1 VAYVLTTFNGAPIG
15 PQNVQLQVIL
25 FKPDGTNTTLTATSI
40 GSGLYKATY
49 AIPSTGPILG
59 TYLVLA
65 KAHQNGP
72 IDATALVSFEIKL
85 TWINSNGGKIT
96 VGATT
101 LAGVIGLGAVA
112 WKKGYLRRRS
122 DEESPPTLNF

>member
-1 VAYVLTTFNGAPIG
+1 MLRFGATRRLCRERDRFESAAGIVAAL
-15 PQNVQLQVIL
+15 
-25 FKPDGTNTTLTATSI
+25 SR
-40 GSGLYKATY
+40 
-49 AIPSTGPILG
+49 
-59 TYLVLA
+59 LA

-85 TWINSNGGKIT
+85 TWINSNGGRIT

-122 DEESPPTLNF
+122 DEESPPTINF